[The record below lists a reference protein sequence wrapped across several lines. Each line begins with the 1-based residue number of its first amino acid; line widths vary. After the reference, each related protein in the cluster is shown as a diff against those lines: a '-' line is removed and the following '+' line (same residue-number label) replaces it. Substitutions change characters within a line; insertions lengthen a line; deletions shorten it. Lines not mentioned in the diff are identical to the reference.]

1 MASGNTAAALAGAG
15 IAHLQVADVTG
26 SPEMLGGR
34 VKTLHPKIH
43 GGILADRDEPSHLAD
58 LEANGI
64 EAIDLVV
71 SNLYPF
77 SSDPSIELI
86 DIGGPSMVRG
96 AAKNHA
102 HVGIVT
108 SPGRLPRGA
117 GRAAAH
123 GLALRR
129 PPAAA
134 SPAPPSPTRRPTTPP
149 SWPGSTPAGPGP
161 VDGGRRRPRRRSV
174 ACWPRPPPHAGAHG
188 ACSATAR
195 TRTSA
200 ARATAPRVAPS
211 WWDEV
216 QQHGGKELSYLNL
229 FDGDAAWRLVHEL
242 AGDAGQ
248 PAVAIIKHANPCGAA
263 VADDLVTAYERALE
277 CDVQS
282 AFGGV
287 VAIGGVVTEALAD
300 AVAAGPQADV
310 IIASSY
316 EPAALEKLTDAAQGH
331 PPPVGARPRE
341 APCASCAAWV
351 RACWCRTS
359 TTSSCPR
366 ADWTVVTARP
376 PTEDEWRDLV
386 LAWRVCGRT
395 TSNAIAIVN
404 NGQAVGVGAGQQSRV
419 VAAEIAVRKAGEA
432 AKGGAGASDAFFP
445 FPDGLLVLAAAG
457 VTAVVQPGGSVKDGE
472 VIAAADEA
480 GSGHGGHRRAAL
492 PALMAAIL
500 LDGEA
505 VAARV
510 RAEVADRVAR
520 LAHEGIPSGL
530 GTVLVGTDG
539 PSERYVAMKHAD
551 CAEVGMVSVGEQ
563 LPETATQAEV
573 EEVVR
578 RFNADPAVHAYLVQL
593 PLPDGPRRGAGP
605 AGRRPGQ
612 GRGRAAPAQS
622 GAAGDGRPGPAALHA
637 GGNRRT
643 AGRLRCTRGRSPRGD
658 HRARPDHRSSALPSA
673 GGQAAGLQRRGDRRA
688 HRGGRPGRHRAHGRR
703 GGGGG
708 RAGRPG
714 DPRHDQAGGGRG
726 RGRDQLGG
734 EEAAL
739 RRRTRTWPRWP
750 GGSRP
755 AWAGSAR

>member
-1 MASGNTAAALAGAG
+1 VRALLSVYDKEGLVELAQGLTELGWELVASGNTAAALAGAA
-15 IAHLQVADVTG
+15 IDHLSVADVTG

-58 LEANGI
+58 LAAQGI

-108 SPGRLPRGA
+108 SPGDYPVVLEELRRAGSLSDATRRRLARAAFAHTAAYDAAIVAWLDAGGPAPVEGADPAEEALGGVLAPTIHLTLERTSLLRYGENPHQRGA
-117 GRAAAH
+117 RYRTVG
-123 GLALRR
+123 
-129 PPAAA
+129 
-134 SPAPPSPTRRPTTPP
+134 
-149 SWPGSTPAGPGP
+149 
-161 VDGGRRRPRRRSV
+161 
-174 ACWPRPPPHAGAHG
+174 
-188 ACSATAR
+188 TA
-195 TRTSA
+195 
-200 ARATAPRVAPS
+200 S

-216 QQHGGKELSYLNL
+216 EQHGGKELSYLNL

-263 VADDLVTAYERALE
+263 VADSLVTAYERALE

-300 AVAAGPQADV
+300 AIAAGPQADV

-316 EPAALEKLTDAAQGH
+316 EAAALEKLTTRRKATRLLSG
-331 PPPVGARPRE
+331 P
-341 APCASCAAWV
+341 APEKAV
-351 RACWCRTS
+351 RQLRS
-359 TTSSCPR
+359 LGSSVLVQDIDQFVVPR
-366 ADWTVVTARP
+366 ADWTVVTTRQ
-376 PTEDEWRDLV
+376 PTEDEWGDLV

-457 VTAVVQPGGSVKDGE
+457 VTAVVQPGGSVKDPE

-480 GSGHGGHRRAAL
+480 GLA
-492 PALMAAIL
+492 MVVT
-500 LDGEA
+500 GE
-505 VAARV
+505 
-510 RAEVADRVAR
+510 
-520 LAHEGIPSGL
+520 
-530 GTVLVGTDG
+530 
-539 PSERYVAMKHAD
+539 
-551 CAEVGMVSVGEQ
+551 
-563 LPETATQAEV
+563 
-573 EEVVR
+573 
-578 RFNADPAVHAYLVQL
+578 
-593 PLPDGPRRGAGP
+593 
-605 AGRRPGQ
+605 
-612 GRGRAAPAQS
+612 
-622 GAAGDGRPGPAALHA
+622 
-637 GGNRRT
+637 
-643 AGRLRCTRGRSPRGD
+643 
-658 HRARPDHRSSALPSA
+658 
-673 GGQAAGLQRRGDRRA
+673 
-688 HRGGRPGRHRAHGRR
+688 RHF
-703 GGGGG
+703 
-708 RAGRPG
+708 
-714 DPRHDQAGGGRG
+714 RH
-726 RGRDQLGG
+726 
-734 EEAAL
+734 
-739 RRRTRTWPRWP
+739 
-750 GGSRP
+750 
-755 AWAGSAR
+755 